1 MKMAILN
8 SNYKFSNKSLFA
20 HSYLFFSADM
30 DVQEKG
36 RGKMLILQYVSRSVE
51 KCRLKQNATDENTFY
66 AHSIYK
72 VCKDAPWES
81 KMR

>member
-1 MKMAILN
+1 MATLN

-20 HSYLFFSADM
+20 HSYLLFSADM
-30 DVQEKG
+30 GVQDKG
-36 RGKMLILQYVSRSVE
+36 RGKMLILQYVSASVE
-51 KCRLKQNATDENTFY
+51 KCRPRQNATDVNRFD
-66 AHSIYK
+66 AHSIYE